1 MEVGPIKVM
10 DFSPSSKTFAK
21 VLVFYG
27 TTHSYMMIKVIIEI
41 GRETFRITKDSCF
54 CGNAFITGSTGDPN
68 TGLPFRVFQTFSFVQ
83 NDAPI
88 TAKVNSLVS
97 ISAARSVAFH

>member
-1 MEVGPIKVM
+1 MV
-10 DFSPSSKTFAK
+10 
-21 VLVFYG
+21 
-27 TTHSYMMIKVIIEI
+27 IKVIIEI
-41 GRETFRITKDSCF
+41 GRKSFRITKDSCF
-54 CGNAFITGSTGDPN
+54 CGNGFITGSAWNPN
-68 TGLPFRVFQTFSFVQ
+68 AGLLFRVFQTFSFVQ